1 MDKSWESFFK
11 SIEEKDYYHSL
22 LSFLDDEYS
31 HKTIYPKKELLFNA
45 FQLTNVN
52 NIKVVILG
60 QDPYH
65 NPNQAMG
72 LSFSVPKGEVLP
84 PSLQNIFKEIEN
96 DLKIKMTKNGDLS
109 YLAKQGVFLVNAYLT
124 VEAHKPLS
132 HKRSEYDLLMKD
144 IFEYLNNLNQPIV
157 FMLWGG
163 FAKKYRKYLNN
174 PNHLIL
180 ESNHPS
186 PLSANR
192 GGWFNLHQFS
202 KCNAYLIKHN
212 VSPIDWKNS

>member
-1 MDKSWESFFK
+1 MDKSWEPFFK
-11 SIEEKDYYHSL
+11 SIEEKDYYRSL
-22 LSFLDDEYS
+22 MTFLDDEYS
-31 HKTIYPKKELLFNA
+31 HKTIYPKRELLFNA
-45 FQLTNVN
+45 FELTDVK

-72 LSFSVPKGEVLP
+72 LSFSVPNGEALP

-109 YLAKQGVFLVNAYLT
+109 YLAKRGVFLVNAYLT

-163 FAKKYRKYLNN
+163 FAKKYRRYLNN

-202 KCNAYLIKHN
+202 TCNAYLIKRN
-212 VSPIDWKNS
+212 LSPIDWKNS

>member
-1 MDKSWESFFK
+1 MDKSWEPFFK
-11 SIEEKDYYHSL
+11 SIEEKDYYRSL
-22 LSFLDDEYS
+22 MTFLDDEYS
-31 HKTIYPKKELLFNA
+31 HKTIYPPRELLFNA
-45 FQLTNVN
+45 FELTSVK

-72 LSFSVPKGEVLP
+72 LSFSVPNGEALP

-132 HKRSEYDLLMKD
+132 HKRNEYDLLMKD
-144 IFEYLNNLNQPIV
+144 LFEYLNNLNQPIV

-163 FAKKYRKYLNN
+163 FAKKYRRYLNN

-202 KCNAYLIKHN
+202 TCNAYLIKHN
-212 VSPIDWKNS
+212 VSPIDWRNS

>member
-1 MDKSWESFFK
+1 MDKSWEPFFK
-11 SIEEKDYYHSL
+11 SIEEKDYYRSL
-22 LSFLDDEYS
+22 MTFLDDEYS
-31 HKTIYPKKELLFNA
+31 HKTIYPPRELLFNA
-45 FQLTNVN
+45 FELTSVK

-72 LSFSVPKGEVLP
+72 LSFSVPNGEALP

-132 HKRSEYDLLMKD
+132 HKRNEYDLLMKD
-144 IFEYLNNLNQPIV
+144 LFEYLNNLNQPIV

-163 FAKKYRKYLNN
+163 FAKKYRRYLNN

-202 KCNAYLIKHN
+202 TCNAYLDKHN
-212 VSPIDWKNS
+212 VSPIDWRNS

>member
-11 SIEEKDYYHSL
+11 NIEKKDYYRL
-22 LSFLDDEYS
+22 LMSFLDDEYS
-31 HKTIYPKKELLFNA
+31 KKTIYPKRELLFNA
-45 FQLTNVN
+45 FELTSVN

-72 LSFSVPKGEVLP
+72 LSFSVSKGEVLP

-109 YLAKQGVFLVNAYLT
+109 YLAKQGVFLLNAYLT

-144 IFEYLNNLNQPIV
+144 IFEYLNSLNQPIV

-202 KCNAYLIKHN
+202 SCNAYLIKHN

>member
-1 MDKSWESFFK
+1 MDKSWEPFFK
-11 SIEEKDYYHSL
+11 SIEEKGYYRSL
-22 LSFLDDEYS
+22 MTFLEDEYS
-31 HKTIYPKKELLFNA
+31 HKTIYPPRELLFNA
-45 FQLTNVN
+45 FKLTGVK

-72 LSFSVPKGEVLP
+72 LSFSVSKGEVLP

-132 HKRSEYDLLMKD
+132 HKRNEYDLLLKD
-144 IFEYLNNLNQPIV
+144 LFEYLNNLNQPIV

-163 FAKKYRKYLNN
+163 FAKKYRRYLNN

-202 KCNAYLIKHN
+202 TCNAYLVKHN

>member
-11 SIEEKDYYHSL
+11 NIEKKDYYRL
-22 LSFLDDEYS
+22 LMSFLDDEYS
-31 HKTIYPKKELLFNA
+31 KKTIYPKRELLFNA
-45 FQLTNVN
+45 FELTSVN

-72 LSFSVPKGEVLP
+72 LSFSVSKGEVLP

-109 YLAKQGVFLVNAYLT
+109 YLAKQGVFLLNAYLT

-144 IFEYLNNLNQPIV
+144 IFEYLNSLNQPIV

-202 KCNAYLIKHN
+202 TCNAYLIKHN

>member
-1 MDKSWESFFK
+1 MDKSWEPFFK
-11 SIEEKDYYHSL
+11 SIEEKDYYRSL
-22 LSFLDDEYS
+22 MTFLDDEYS
-31 HKTIYPKKELLFNA
+31 RKTIYPKRELLFNA
-45 FQLTNVN
+45 FELTDVK

-72 LSFSVPKGEVLP
+72 LSFSVPNGEALP

-109 YLAKQGVFLVNAYLT
+109 YLAKRGVFLVNAYLT

-163 FAKKYRKYLNN
+163 FAKKYRRYLNN

-202 KCNAYLIKHN
+202 TCNAYLIKRN
-212 VSPIDWKNS
+212 LSPIDWKNS

>member
-1 MDKSWESFFK
+1 MDKSWEPFFK
-11 SIEEKDYYHSL
+11 SIEEKDYYRSL
-22 LSFLDDEYS
+22 MTFIDDEYS
-31 HKTIYPKKELLFNA
+31 HKTIYPPRELLFNA
-45 FQLTNVN
+45 FELTSVK

-72 LSFSVPKGEVLP
+72 LSFSVPNGEALP

-132 HKRSEYDLLMKD
+132 HKRNEYDLLMKD
-144 IFEYLNNLNQPIV
+144 LFEYLNNLNQPIV

-163 FAKKYRKYLNN
+163 FAKKYRRYLNN

-202 KCNAYLIKHN
+202 TCNAYLIKHN